1 MEDHSEPS
9 LKKHHSP
16 ITEINFFINIIAF
29 VLLIFLTSTG
39 LLLYLELPPWR
50 GGAMLLG
57 MTRHEWGWIHF
68 ILSLIFILITGV
80 HLIAH
85 GQWIV
90 CVIKS
95 KMKSISGWKILV
107 AIFSVILLFAIV
119 CIPFFSPI
127 TYPGNRDRFEYGWR
141 GGR

>member
-1 MEDHSEPS
+1 MEDYSAPS
-9 LKKHHSP
+9 FKKHHSL
-16 ITEINFFINIIAF
+16 ITEMNFFINIVAF

-39 LLLYLELPPWR
+39 LLLYLELPPWK

-68 ILSLIFILITGV
+68 ILSLMFIVTTSV
-80 HLIAH
+80 HLMAH
-85 GQWIV
+85 GHWIV

-95 KMKSISGWKILV
+95 RIKSISRWRILV
-107 AIFSVILLFAIV
+107 VFFSVIFLFAIA

-127 TYPGNRDRFEYGWR
+127 TYPENRDHFEYGQR
-141 GGR
+141 GDR